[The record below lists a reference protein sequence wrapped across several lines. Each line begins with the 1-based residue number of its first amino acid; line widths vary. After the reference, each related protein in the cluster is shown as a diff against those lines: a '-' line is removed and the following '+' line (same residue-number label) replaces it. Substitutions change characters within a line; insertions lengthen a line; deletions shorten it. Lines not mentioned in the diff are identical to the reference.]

1 VKSVSVFVKR
11 SLSPFT
17 KRECPSPLGVAL
29 RLGLSLALGLVLG
42 YLGPYGSYAM
52 PMLDRMIL
60 WGVAVPAG
68 HVLTEGSI
76 RLAVH
81 LRPQWGW
88 LPVALA
94 GAPLVSVPLTILIWM
109 ISPKF
114 RIQTYLEPLELYFQ
128 VLLITVMI
136 TLPISWAHALPTE
149 PAPAPPRD
157 PTVPP
162 ADAQSSEAAPERD
175 QPFWRRIPGHLGT
188 DLLCLTM
195 EDHYL
200 RIHTPLGSD
209 LILMRMRDAVAE
221 LDGLG
226 LQVHR
231 SHWVADSAVQGHER
245 RDGRVILKLRTGLEI
260 PVSKGGLPAVRDAG
274 WLDRQASAL
283 PSGG

>member
-1 VKSVSVFVKR
+1 MSVFVKR

-17 KRECPSPLGVAL
+17 KREFPSPLGIAL
-29 RLGLSLALGLVLG
+29 RLGISLAIGAVLG

-60 WGVAVPAG
+60 WCVVVPVG
-68 HVLTEGSI
+68 QVLTEGSI

-81 LRPQWGW
+81 LRPGWGW

-94 GAPLVSVPLTILIWM
+94 GALLASVPISALVWM
-109 ISPKF
+109 ISPTLE
-114 RIQTYLEPLELYFQ
+114 IQSYLQPVELYFQ
-128 VLLITVMI
+128 ALTITLLITVP
-136 TLPISWAHALPTE
+136 TSWAHALPS
-149 PAPAPPRD
+149 AAAAAPPAA
-157 PTVPP
+157 PVP
-162 ADAQSSEAAPERD
+162 ADTGAERD
-175 QPFWRRIPGHLGT
+175 QPFLRRIPGHLGT

-231 SHWVADSAVQGHER
+231 SHWVADSAVQGYER
-245 RDGRVILKLRTGLEI
+245 RDGRVILQLRTGLEI

-274 WLDRQASAL
+274 WLDRQAPAN
-283 PSGG
+283 PSGS